1 MVQVKIVVEEGEG
14 RLRGEVGGPEASPGV
29 QLLWLGPLSP
39 PPSPLAIHVYG
50 RVLWP
55 PPPPISLFFCS
66 RGGGM
71 G

>member
-50 RVLWP
+50 RVLS